1 MDQSARSK
9 NPPTE
14 AGQLT
19 TMAPPQVRTVPQ
31 KNIVRT
37 IRIDP
42 AKMGASLQSQL
53 LASVSTDEQFVISE
67 VGNPTEAPVKGQPL
81 VERVLEIVNVHTTHV
96 LPGVTPPV
104 QAVPKKRGRK
114 SAAEL
119 RELKAKEEE
128 ERNASIAEGTASQTV
143 TVNKANGEA
152 KAAASSTEA
161 DQRSTYECGRCSK
174 TIPTKNW
181 DEHFNLHNGLTYR
194 VGVDDELALND
205 LSVAAMLLQR
215 FMKQF
220 KRTELICE
228 QCGDRKKS
236 YMGMASHISRCGVPQ
251 EQLAAKKIRCEHCD
265 RLMLPISMPV
275 HLAHHCQVLKTQ
287 QRLEDAREQQS
298 QVKEVAPLIVE
309 QTASGRQKRQSVACA
324 EEKIKKIVQET
335 TSTPKEL
342 LISISPGM
350 ISPGTRKLW
359 ATQIKFKGAAKCMY
373 TKCTFTA
380 NTEEELESHHSKCW
394 VGAESNADTFF
405 ECAIC
410 CQQSP
415 RRERIRKH
423 IQRQH
428 PKELEEAGGSASDS
442 DGFVGQTDGSETTD
456 DSGSGTAT
464 DADDSYSQR
473 SKRARI
479 AIANLSKRGKGRATP
494 ASRKAATPLSKT
506 STVNDSMDI
515 DDSLLGDKDEL
526 EVYKEMILDE
536 AYEYKSQ
543 KADFSQTCIKLTRQ
557 FHRAMFAVRLL
568 FEHLK
573 PHTELRIV
581 SQQAVKEYLP
591 RSTRSM
597 RYRFREVKTYDER
610 YNDSL
615 SDGWERLQIFQ
626 SKPLGCQESLF
637 YCGGPV
643 TAMAWLP
650 VPCEEQP
657 RNQSQSPPDQILAIA
672 CKSSYDECYNGEQLA
687 ARPQRKCLIQI
698 WNTGPLLNT
707 LLLKPVPMK
716 APQLTFA
723 IACDF
728 GPIFQ
733 LAFCPSGCYNDR
745 SNGDSI
751 DRLGLLA
758 ATGSDGDVYVFSLPR
773 ALVQPSESSAPR
785 ILNLQPVLRLSL
797 TLTIPR
803 QSPTVDYTGHATLK
817 MVWSRARGHAVFA
830 AGFSNGVVAV
840 WNLQSRSS
848 LLSGVKGG
856 TPTLLPT
863 HKFLHSCSGA
873 ITALDLH
880 YDEDSRY
887 LVVGNSDRRL
897 KVYDL
902 RSGQH
907 LPPEVS
913 SLSIRSRCSA
923 ARWMT
928 HFPVLM
934 MVFDDIFALDR
945 CALTVHQ
952 PREIG
957 YRLFPV
963 LPFAAEATDLSP
975 NDWLGI
981 NVVSTDGGDVLSHRP
996 MPFVYHVHERKV
1008 IQMLTST
1015 TTVRLSEDDDEVD
1028 LSTYE
1033 AYAEHCG
1040 MLFSDTDRVRDRSD
1054 TKSLQVK
1061 VLRRAAVDKYSVT
1074 RTTQVS
1080 FNPNSSSFYYYA
1092 IGYQAGFVRI
1102 RGMRV

>member
-1 MDQSARSK
+1 MDSESTGSK
-9 NPPTE
+9 NWPTK
-14 AGQLT
+14 
-19 TMAPPQVRTVPQ
+19 APPPSTMTPPQLPGTVPQ

-42 AKMGASLQSQL
+42 SRMGAGLQSQL
-53 LASVSTDEQFVISE
+53 LASVSTDEQFVICE
-67 VGNPTEAPVKGQPL
+67 VVDQSAAAGTGQPL
-81 VERVLEIVNVHTTHV
+81 VERVMEIVNVHTTHV
-96 LPGVTPPV
+96 PSDATSTVESE
-104 QAVPKKRGRK
+104 PKKRGRK

-119 RELKAKEEE
+119 QALKAKE
-128 ERNASIAEGTASQTV
+128 AEKQKVSVAANG
-143 TVNKANGEA
+143 KAN
-152 KAAASSTEA
+152 AAA
-161 DQRSTYECGRCSK
+161 STYECARCSK
-174 TIPTKNW
+174 TISAKSW
-181 DEHFNLHNGLTYR
+181 DEHFYLHNGLTYR
-194 VGVDDELALND
+194 VGIDSELELND
-205 LSVAAMLLQR
+205 LSVAGVLLQR
-215 FMKQF
+215 FMKRF
-220 KRTELICE
+220 KLTELTCE
-228 QCGDRKKS
+228 KCGDRKKS
-236 YMGMASHISRCGVPQ
+236 HMGMASHIGRCGIPQ
-251 EQLAAKKIRCEHCD
+251 EQLVVAKVRCEHCN

-275 HLAHHCQVLKTQ
+275 HLANHCQVLKTK
-287 QRLEDAREQQS
+287 QRLENSKEQQS
-298 QVKEVAPLIVE
+298 PVEEVAPLIVE

-324 EEKIKKIVQET
+324 EKKIKKIVQET
-335 TSTPKEL
+335 TSATQQEL

-359 ATQIKFKGAAKCMY
+359 ETQIKFKGIGKCMY
-373 TKCTFTA
+373 AKCTFTA
-380 NTEEELESHHSKCW
+380 NNEEELESHHGKCW
-394 VGAESNADTFF
+394 VGPESNADTFF

-442 DGFVGQTDGSETTD
+442 DGFVGQTTDGSETTD
-456 DSGSGTAT
+456 DSGSGMAT
-464 DADDSYSQR
+464 DADDGSSMR
-473 SKRARI
+473 AKRAKI
-479 AIANLSKRGKGRATP
+479 AAINFSKRGKGRATP
-494 ASRKAATPLSKT
+494 VSRKAATPSSKT
-506 STVNDSMDI
+506 SAVNDSMDI
-515 DDSLLGDKDEL
+515 DDSVMGDKDEL

-543 KADFSQTCIKLTRQ
+543 KIDFSQTCIKLMRQ
-557 FHRAMFAVRLL
+557 FHRAMYGSPLL
-568 FEHLK
+568 FEHLQ
-573 PHTELRIV
+573 PHTDMRLM
-581 SQQAVKEYLP
+581 SQQTVKEYLP

-597 RYRFREVKTYDER
+597 RYRLRQVKTYDEP

-615 SDGWERLQIFQ
+615 SDGWKRLQIFQ
-626 SKPLGCQESLF
+626 GQSLGFQESVF

-650 VPCEEQP
+650 MPCEEKTDRQS
-657 RNQSQSPPDQILAIA
+657 RNQLQDPPDQILALA
-672 CKSSYDECYNGEQLA
+672 CKSGYDEYYNGEQLS

-698 WNTGPLLNT
+698 WNTGPIVNNLIS
-707 LLLKPVPMK
+707 KAMPMK
-716 APQLTFA
+716 TAPQLSFA

-745 SNGDSI
+745 SEGHSI

-758 ATGSDGDVYVFSLPR
+758 ATGSDGDVYVFSLNR
-773 ALVQPSESSAPR
+773 ALVQRTESTAPR
-785 ILNLQPVLRLSL
+785 ILHLVPVLRLSL

-803 QSPTVDYTGHATLK
+803 QSPTADYTGHATLK
-817 MVWSRARGHAVFA
+817 IVWSRARGHAVFA

-840 WNLQSRSS
+840 WNLETRSS
-848 LLSGVKGG
+848 LLRGVKGG

-863 HKFLHSCSGA
+863 HKLLHSCSGA

-880 YDEDSRY
+880 YDENARY

-902 RSGQH
+902 GSGQH
-907 LPPEVS
+907 LPPEVC
-913 SLSIRSRCSA
+913 SLSVRSRCSA

-945 CALTVHQ
+945 CSLTVHQ

-957 YRLFPV
+957 YRLFPA
-963 LPFAAEATDLSP
+963 LPFAAEATDLAS
-975 NDWLGI
+975 NDWLGV
-981 NVVSTDGGDVLSHRP
+981 NAVSTDGGDVLSHRP

-1008 IQMLTST
+1008 IQMLTTT
-1015 TTVRLSEDDDEVD
+1015 TTVRLSEGDAELD

-1033 AYAEHCG
+1033 SYAEHCG

-1061 VLRRAAVDKYSVT
+1061 LLRRAAVDKYSIT

-1080 FNPNSSSFYYYA
+1080 FNPNSSSFHYYA

-1102 RGMRV
+1102 RGLRV